1 MKLLLLT
8 ILALF
13 GPVAGSWCEKES
25 TYYTNY
31 DHSTRVKTR
40 ILTRDK
46 TYKDVVTAK
55 KACDRKTECGGV
67 GVDKI
72 PFKRKPNGRIIHNQT
87 IFLIME
93 SKDEIEKH
101 ARESSRY
108 NLYVKC

>member
-8 ILALF
+8 MLALF

-31 DHSTRVKTR
+31 DHSTR
-40 ILTRDK
+40 DK
-46 TYKDVVTAK
+46 TYKDVDTAK

-101 ARESSRY
+101 ARDSSRY